1 VVSEQQRQLVLVNT
15 AYRNA
20 QWRLTKTGSV
30 TDLFDLLR
38 SDAVAEEDRHSIAWY
53 RGKSIGHLESTDG
66 LEGSRLLSSLGLSPV
81 ECFVHVTVCSDL
93 VLMVDLNV
101 QASDGSIFSRNE
113 CRAVSLKRFPTP
125 DQIAEECR
133 KIRKGK
139 PRTDYMD
146 AWVGSEGGGI
156 REIAVKGLFGC

>member
-1 VVSEQQRQLVLVNT
+1 MVSEQQRQLVLVNR
-15 AYRNA
+15 AYRNKS
-20 QWRLTKTGSV
+20 WRLTTTGSV
-30 TDLFDLLR
+30 MGLFDLLR

-66 LEGSRLLSSLGLSPV
+66 LEDSRLLSLLGLSPV
-81 ECFVHVTVCSDL
+81 GCFVQVTVCGDL

-101 QASDGSIFSRNE
+101 EASDGSIFSRNE

-139 PRTDYMD
+139 PRTGYMD
-146 AWVGSEGGGI
+146 AWLGSEGGGI
-156 REIAVKGLFGC
+156 REFTVKELFGC